1 LKIALGPSSSHTLG
15 ALKIGQ
21 KVRKFLNSLE
31 DVEFNR
37 IKVKLL
43 GSFALTGKGH
53 LTDKAII
60 AGLNGYEVDKSS
72 NSILNEYTKVNKRNK
87 IDTGIQKISFSKDDI
102 ILDKDDSSYSHPN
115 TVLFTIYSNQKK
127 YNKKFISIGGGEI
140 EEINKNGNIS
150 QKKQTKS
157 KGLTRIISECNKN
170 NINIIDYILS
180 FEKNIYGYEKNELY
194 RYLGDIWDL
203 MEKNIEDGIR
213 KEGVLP
219 GNLQLNRRAKE
230 MYDSFIDNLRSW
242 KLLSRQITLSSI
254 YAIAVAEENA
264 SGAKI
269 VTAPTCGSAGVIPA
283 TLKVM
288 MEKYHYPKK
297 KILNALL
304 VAGLL
309 GAIAK
314 GNASISGAEV
324 GCQGEIGVASS
335 MAAGAI
341 CFLMGGTLEQI
352 DFAAEIAL
360 EHHLGLTCDPAGG
373 LVQIPCIERNAVGAI
388 TALNSANLSLLR
400 KTPNKI
406 KFDSVLDSMMEI
418 GGDMSKK
425 YKETS
430 LGGLASRFT
439 C

>member
-1 LKIALGPSSSHTLG
+1 
-15 ALKIGQ
+15 
-21 KVRKFLNSLE
+21 
-31 DVEFNR
+31 
-37 IKVKLL
+37 
-43 GSFALTGKGH
+43 
-53 LTDKAII
+53 
-60 AGLNGYEVDKSS
+60 
-72 NSILNEYTKVNKRNK
+72 
-87 IDTGIQKISFSKDDI
+87 
-102 ILDKDDSSYSHPN
+102 
-115 TVLFTIYSNQKK
+115 LFTIYSNQKK